1 MKDSSNT
8 ILLFYIKIIY
18 NKTPGDDIM
27 LDLTFTEE
35 DSKNFIKDI
44 NQDDKQITITYGDD
58 RVVIDSQSTLHNMNR
73 YRYLM
78 QEQFSR
84 FSHRYEIELG
94 KEFIKNKLKR
104 FLSIIIDITA
114 IYFNVTMNP
123 NIVLKIIAT
132 VLLVAGELAYF
143 WWNKLGDYVLDQDAE
158 EILTTEYYLE
168 NKSTFE
174 YYSDGLKEF
183 RHLIPIE
190 QISRFKI
197 TKSDLER
204 IKLEIERF
212 KREHIPLD
220 EMQIALTKKP
230 KQTV

>member
-1 MKDSSNT
+1 
-8 ILLFYIKIIY
+8 
-18 NKTPGDDIM
+18 M

-35 DSKNFIKDI
+35 DSKSFIKDL
-44 NQDDKQITITYGDD
+44 NQDEKQITITYGDN
-58 RVVIDSQSTLHNMNR
+58 RIEIDSHPTLHNMNC
-73 YRYLM
+73 YRHRM
-78 QEQFSR
+78 QEQFR
-84 FSHRYEIELG
+84 KYSHKYEIELG

-123 NIVLKIIAT
+123 NTLLKIIAT

-143 WWNKLGDYVLDQDAE
+143 WWNKLGDYVLDQYAE
-158 EILTTEYYLE
+158 EILTTEYYLD
-168 NKSTFE
+168 NQSTFE

-190 QISRFKI
+190 QISRFKL
-197 TKSDLER
+197 TKSDLVR
-204 IKLEIERF
+204 IKQEIERF

-220 EMQIALTKKP
+220 EMQIALVKKP
-230 KQTV
+230 KKTI

>member
-1 MKDSSNT
+1 
-8 ILLFYIKIIY
+8 
-18 NKTPGDDIM
+18 M

-44 NQDDKQITITYGDD
+44 NQDEKQITITYGDD

-78 QEQFSR
+78 QEQFKKY
-84 FSHRYEIELG
+84 SHKYEIELG

-104 FLSIIIDITA
+104 FLSLIIDISA

-123 NIVLKIIAT
+123 NTILKIIAT
-132 VLLVAGELAYF
+132 ILLVAGEIAYF
-143 WWNKLGDYVLDQDAE
+143 WWNKLGDYVLDQDAD
-158 EILTTEYYLE
+158 EILTTEYYLD
-168 NKSTFE
+168 NQSTFE
-174 YYSDGLKEF
+174 YYSKGLSEF

-190 QISRFKI
+190 QISRFKL
-197 TKSDLER
+197 TKSDLVK
-204 IKLEIERF
+204 IKQEIERF
-212 KREHIPLD
+212 KRDNIPLD

-230 KQTV
+230 NKTV